1 MATNYFS
8 YTPPI
13 DYDLITGTST
23 LVVSLADAKTY
34 LRIDSSN
41 TSEDTL
47 ITNLIYS
54 ATTYFELVTGRDLIN
69 KTYAC
74 YPDNFPNSGNGY
86 YALVYN
92 PYWPPNSPIKLK
104 KSRVQSITSIQ
115 YYRDGVL
122 TTFSSA
128 NYYVT
133 KEADN
138 FPSIYLVNDANWP
151 NDVDNR
157 AQAVVIT
164 FVAGY
169 GASSDNVPY
178 DIKQCILQ
186 MVDYLYENRGDCG
199 GDCSKL
205 SPALQSMVLKR
216 KIIDL

>member
-1 MATNYFS
+1 MATNYFP
-8 YTPPI
+8 YTPQI

-23 LVVSLADAKTY
+23 LAVSLSDAKAW
-34 LRIDSSN
+34 LRIDSSA
-41 TSEDTL
+41 EDTL

-54 ATTYFELVTGRDLIN
+54 ATTYFELTTGRDLIN

-74 YPDNFPNSGNGY
+74 YPDNFPGNY
-86 YALVYN
+86 TSYAVLV
-92 PYWPPNSPIKLK
+92 PYSLYANNSPIQLK

-115 YYRDGVL
+115 YYKDGVL

-138 FPSIYLVNDANWP
+138 FPWIYLVDGASWP
-151 NDVDNR
+151 SDVDNR

-169 GASSDNVPY
+169 GSADTNIPY
-178 DIKQCILQ
+178 DIKQCLLQ

-205 SPALQSMVLKR
+205 SPALQSMVLRR